1 MLFRSL
7 NKYGNPGTGRI
18 RRKSPIFPS
27 IGTHYAQ
34 VLLLLILP
42 GVLVYSYAWGYDDG
56 SVGLPVHLLRTES
69 LGKPVGSCAEAW
81 AVRIDSEEIWYLNSK
96 KIYPDELA
104 SLLREQQGT
113 RTNCT
118 VFLDV
123 DTEVPYSVAI
133 RAIDL
138 MQETPAK
145 VVLLTPETKKIHA
158 R

>member
-1 MLFRSL
+1 M
-7 NKYGNPGTGRI
+7 GIPGTGRI
-18 RRKSPIFPS
+18 RRKSPIFAS

-42 GVLVYSYAWGYDDG
+42 GVLVYSYAWGYDHR
-56 SVGLPVHLLRTES
+56 SAGLRIHLLSTKS
-69 LGKPVGSCAEAW
+69 LEKRDSSCAEAW
-81 AVRIDSEEIWYLNSK
+81 VVRIDSEEIWYLNSK
-96 KIYPDELA
+96 KISPTALV
-104 SLLREQQGT
+104 SLLLEQQGT
-113 RTNCT
+113 RTICT

-123 DTEVPYSVAI
+123 DTEVPYSVVI

-145 VVLLTPETKKIHA
+145 VVLLTPETKKIHV